1 MGNNKCQIHLKK
13 WYTYICMYIAHI
25 WICYIIYIL
34 RRWFAQVICADDLR
48 RCIIFKRSKVQFSN
62 KIRWLKTIMDH
73 LIIMWDYN
81 TVKTWLADEISD
93 SLQSK
98 SNYCQL
104 LWHVFGRN
112 SSNVEFLRKGWP
124 ARKTAHS
131 VRTNLSLQ
139 QPTSLQLNIII
150 ITPDIKC
157 QWHCRRCRLGA
168 TNPSDANIIP
178 VPFSSMTAVP
188 VTRSARLAG

>member
-1 MGNNKCQIHLKK
+1 MYVYCPYMDMLYNLHIAQV
-13 WYTYICMYIAHI
+13 ICAGD
-25 WICYIIYIL
+25 L
-34 RRWFAQVICADDLR
+34 RRWFAQVICAGDLR
-48 RCIIFKRSKVQFSN
+48 RCIIFKRSKVQFSY
-62 KIRWLKTIMDH
+62 KIHWLKPIMDH

-81 TVKTWLADEISD
+81 TVKIWLADKILD
-93 SLQSK
+93 SLQLK

-104 LWHVFGRN
+104 IWHVFGRN

-131 VRTNLSLQ
+131 VRTNLSLP
-139 QPTSLQLNIII
+139 QPTSLQLNIIII

-178 VPFSSMTAVP
+178 APFSSMTAVP